1 LGFIAHINLNMAK
14 NKKQKYYGVYSK
26 NDNFLYGAFP
36 FTDEGDKLAKKYIKD
51 SLSKNKGSFYI
62 KKNP

>member
-1 LGFIAHINLNMAK
+1 MAK

-36 FTDEGDKLAKKYIKD
+36 FTDEGSKLAKKYIKD